1 MNNVPISP
9 TATFGQNIQIGFHVI
24 IGDHVKIGDNVLID
38 HSTIIRPNVI
48 IGDNTEI
55 RPFCFI
61 AEGAK
66 IGNRVKIFQ
75 YSNISK
81 GAIIHDRVYIG
92 AKVLFTN
99 TRRISHERDFDPS
112 LAAPVIEQGV
122 RIGSGA
128 ILLPNI
134 KIAKNALIGAGAVV
148 VRDVC
153 ENDIIMGIPGKRVG
167 EVPIEERI

>member
-1 MNNVPISP
+1 MNNIPISP
-9 TATFGQNIQIGFHVI
+9 TAHFGLNLRIGFNVI
-24 IGDHVKIGDNVLID
+24 IGDHVQIGDNVLID
-38 HSTIIRPNVI
+38 HNTIIRPNVV
-48 IGDNTEI
+48 IGDNSEI

-61 AEGAK
+61 AEGAE

-99 TRRISHERDFDPS
+99 TRRISHERDFDPQ

-134 KIAKNALIGAGAVV
+134 KVCKNALIGAGAVIT
-148 VRDVC
+148 RDVQ
-153 ENDIIMGIPGKRVG
+153 ENDIMMGVPGKRVG

>member
-1 MNNVPISP
+1 MDNVPISP
-9 TATFGQNIQIGFHVI
+9 TASFGRNVQIGLHVI

-38 HSTIIRPNVI
+38 HSTIVRPNVV

-61 AEGAK
+61 AEAAK
-66 IGNRVKIFQ
+66 IGSRVKIFQ

-81 GAIIHDRVYIG
+81 GAIIHDKVYIG

-99 TRRISHERDFDPS
+99 TRKISHERDFDPT
-112 LAAPVIEQGV
+112 LAAPVVEAGV

-128 ILLPNI
+128 ILLPDI
-134 KIAKNALIGAGAVV
+134 HIAKNALIGAGAVI
-148 VRDVC
+148 VRDVG
-153 ENDIIMGIPGKRVG
+153 ENDIMMGIPGKRVG

>member
-9 TATFGQNIQIGFHVI
+9 TATFGRNVQLGFNVI

-38 HSTIIRPNVI
+38 HFCVIRPNVV

-55 RPFCFI
+55 RPYCFI
-61 AEGAK
+61 AEAAE

-81 GAIIHDRVYIG
+81 GAKIGDKVYIG

-99 TRRISHERDFDPS
+99 TRRISHERDFEPR
-112 LAAPVIEQGV
+112 LAAPTIECGV

-134 KIAKNALIGAGAVV
+134 TVKRNALIGAGAVV
-148 VRDVC
+148 IRDVG
-153 ENDIIMGIPGKRVG
+153 ENDIIMGIPGKRTG